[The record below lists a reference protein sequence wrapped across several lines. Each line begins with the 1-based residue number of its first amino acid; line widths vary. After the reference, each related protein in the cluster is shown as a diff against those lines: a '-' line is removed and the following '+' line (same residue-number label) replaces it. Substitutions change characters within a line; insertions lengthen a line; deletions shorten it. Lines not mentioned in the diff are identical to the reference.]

1 MVMAENK
8 KVAGT
13 IMVTNQQGETF
24 FLVRKTEDDLSF
36 LFEKIE
42 EGTKFPMG
50 IIMDSLLSH
59 VTVDSESLRL
69 MDLTNIKGEERTIP
83 LFVFDLVERPDNE
96 ILLLKGS
103 ESIIW
108 RRAKDMADLL
118 NECDSNVVPIYR
130 S

>member
-69 MDLTNIKGEERTIP
+69 MDLTNIKGEEHTIP

-108 RRAKDMADLL
+108 RRAKDMSVLL